1 LVNIITFNLGWVYNF
16 PAKIWTFNQLLVP
29 IADRPTKAT
38 KAVEGCCTMEAAAA
52 AERGQAPAANL
63 GADQAA
69 AASKKRR
76 KPTPKPRKPAQEGA
90 PILLLFRSQLPL
102 F

>member
-1 LVNIITFNLGWVYNF
+1 MTKNIFELFIFYY
-16 PAKIWTFNQLLVP
+16 PAFSAISRY
-29 IADRPTKAT
+29 RPTKAT

-69 AASKKRR
+69 AAPKKR
-76 KPTPKPRKPAQEGA
+76 KKQTPKPRQPAQEGA
-90 PILLLFRSQLPL
+90 PMLLLFRSQLPL